1 VSVTRV
7 SDRWRRGFVPMAL
20 RPVNLKQ
27 VKRGTEMDAEV
38 SEMMS
43 VRQVFGIESDLDV
56 PAVNVALS

>member
-1 VSVTRV
+1 
-7 SDRWRRGFVPMAL
+7 MAL